1 MGLERADPRGRR
13 VIRVRPCGQ
22 GLRAGDK
29 QRPDEKWQTAAA
41 TRAIPP
47 SPLVAEDVVVVGSRD
62 QKVYWL
68 NRETGEVI
76 DSKDVAGEVLANL
89 LLIEPGEDSNV
100 SEPLVIVSTSAPQ
113 ELLVAFTLER
123 GQRVW
128 AYGR

>member
-1 MGLERADPRGRR
+1 
-13 VIRVRPCGQ
+13 
-22 GLRAGDK
+22 
-29 QRPDEKWQTAAA
+29 
-41 TRAIPP
+41 
-47 SPLVAEDVVVVGSRD
+47 
-62 QKVYWL
+62 
-68 NRETGEVI
+68 
-76 DSKDVAGEVLANL
+76 